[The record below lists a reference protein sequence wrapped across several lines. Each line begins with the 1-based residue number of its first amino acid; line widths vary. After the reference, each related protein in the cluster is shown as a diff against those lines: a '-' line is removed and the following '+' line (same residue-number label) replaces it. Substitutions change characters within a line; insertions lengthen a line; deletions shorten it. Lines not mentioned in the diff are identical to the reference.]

1 MKRVLVDMSAA
12 LIHHGHIRL
21 LKKAKSL
28 GHVVVGLTT
37 DKELAQKKG
46 VTPELNFFER
56 KEILESI
63 RFVDEVIPAPW
74 LIEQSF
80 LEKNAIDLLVHGSD
94 NQNNICPEKLV
105 TFPRT
110 AGVSTSELRA
120 RVAANV
126 KVNRHGK

>member
-46 VTPELNFFER
+46 ITPELNFLER

-63 RFVDEVIPAPW
+63 RYVDEVIPAPW
-74 LIEQSF
+74 LIDQSF
-80 LEKNAIDLLVHGSD
+80 LDQNAIDFLVHGSD
-94 NQNNICPEKLV
+94 NQNNICSEKLI

-110 AGVSTSELRA
+110 TGVSTTELRV
-120 RVAANV
+120 RIAANV
-126 KVNRHGK
+126 ESNHDGQ